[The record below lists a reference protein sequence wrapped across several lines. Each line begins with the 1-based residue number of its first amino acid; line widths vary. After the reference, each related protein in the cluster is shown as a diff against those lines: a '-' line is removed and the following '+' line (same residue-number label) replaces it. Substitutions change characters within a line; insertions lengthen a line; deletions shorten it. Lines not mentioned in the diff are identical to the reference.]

1 MIATIYS
8 LKQHTAKNSSSLV
21 SDKEAALVAE
31 GFRQRLP
38 VSAGIERHL
47 KAVVS
52 DTLAHPG
59 SLARAQLSF
68 SMMKAFGFTS
78 DESLNVGI
86 AIEYFHT
93 ASLIFDDLPCMD
105 NAVVRRGFACA
116 HTTQG
121 ESAAILGALSLITQG
136 YSLLWSALN
145 ARTSEQRLA
154 ASALVNECLGMNG
167 ILNGQ
172 SFDLNF
178 AESDRTE
185 DDVLRIAVGK
195 TVTLIRLTLLL
206 PALMHG
212 VSEATRQ
219 TLESLAMSWGLAYQ
233 ILDDFKDG
241 LMSASETGKTTARD
255 EQLNHPNLPRAMGT
269 ARAAQSLGDKLEQSR
284 TSIALLHGR
293 LPGLSVLDRLQA
305 MLEGDYAKVVTRL
318 SESSFRG
325 LSVPT

>member
-8 LKQHTAKNSSSLV
+8 LNQRVAKNVSALV

-38 VSAGIERHL
+38 VPAGIERHL
-47 KAVVS
+47 KGVVN
-52 DTLAHPG
+52 DTLEHPG
-59 SLARAQLSF
+59 SLARAQLSY
-68 SMMKAFGFTS
+68 SLMMAFGFTS
-78 DESLNVGI
+78 DESLNVGT

-136 YSLLWSALN
+136 YGLLWSALN
-145 ARTSEQRLA
+145 ARSSEQRLA
-154 ASALVNECLGMNG
+154 ASALVNECLGLNG

-172 SFDLNF
+172 SYDLNF
-178 AESDRTE
+178 AESDRSE

-212 VSEATRQ
+212 VSDAARQ

-255 EQLNHPNLPRAMGT
+255 EQLNHPNLPRAMGA
-269 ARAAQSLGDKLEQSR
+269 ARAAQTLGDQLEQSR
-284 TSIALLHGR
+284 ALITLLHEQ
-293 LPGLSVLDRLQA
+293 LPGLSVLDRLQV
-305 MLEGDYAKVVTRL
+305 MLEGDHAKVMMRL

>member
-8 LKQHTAKNSSSLV
+8 LKQHVAKNGSALV
-21 SDKEAALVAE
+21 TDQEAAVVAD

-38 VSAGIERHL
+38 VPVGIERHL
-47 KAVVS
+47 KGVVT
-52 DTLAHPG
+52 DTLEHPG
-59 SLARAQLSF
+59 SLARAQLSY
-68 SMMKAFGFTS
+68 SMMMAFGFTS
-78 DESLNVGI
+78 EESLNVGI

-105 NAVVRRGFACA
+105 NAVMRRGFACA
-116 HTTQG
+116 HTSQG

-136 YSLLWSALN
+136 YGLLWSALN

-154 ASALVNECLGMNG
+154 ASALVNECLGLNG

-172 SFDLNF
+172 SYDLQF
-178 AESDRTE
+178 SESDRTE

-212 VSEATRQ
+212 VSDTTRQ
-219 TLESLAMSWGLAYQ
+219 TLEKLAMSWGLAYQ
-233 ILDDFKDG
+233 ILDDFKDS

-255 EQLNHPNLPRAMGT
+255 EQLNHPNLPRAMGS
-269 ARAAQSLGDKLEQSR
+269 ARAAQTLGDKLDQSR
-284 TSIALLHGR
+284 ALITSLHNR

-305 MLEGDYAKVVTRL
+305 MLEGDYSKVVTRL
-318 SESSFRG
+318 AESSFRG
-325 LSVPT
+325 HSVLS